1 MKARF
6 SHCENSGVHI
16 SSCFFADSSSLGL
29 ARVQIDESRIVTS
42 EIIGPE
48 FLPGVP
54 ESNGEHVLL
63 RILTKMLHSEANSIE
78 FLSTPSP
85 ASTNTKLIGTSYFT
99 GDETTLELGDLI
111 GVGGFADVYLE
122 RAEYPRVIKVLSLKE
137 PTLSA
142 MELHVLVALAD
153 SNTDTFYGFPHLDD
167 ALMKDGAV
175 LALVFRDIGIT
186 VGEYI
191 NLIGDNTTKLIELK
205 HSLSTKLPQI
215 LTFSHQ
221 KCIYHN
227 DLRKANILL
236 VPVRE
241 DVKSKLFSKNWQSI
255 EVVDQICSLNLD
267 EFDIVINDWGNA
279 ERLQSRIQSR
289 IEEELSN
296 LHKMIESLGTELSI
310 AADFGQSGKEMPVV
324 PTLKS

>member
-1 MKARF
+1 
-6 SHCENSGVHI
+6 
-16 SSCFFADSSSLGL
+16 
-29 ARVQIDESRIVTS
+29 
-42 EIIGPE
+42 
-48 FLPGVP
+48 
-54 ESNGEHVLL
+54 
-63 RILTKMLHSEANSIE
+63 
-78 FLSTPSP
+78 
-85 ASTNTKLIGTSYFT
+85 
-99 GDETTLELGDLI
+99 
-111 GVGGFADVYLE
+111 
-122 RAEYPRVIKVLSLKE
+122 
-137 PTLSA
+137 
-142 MELHVLVALAD
+142 
-153 SNTDTFYGFPHLDD
+153 
-167 ALMKDGAV
+167 MKDGAV